1 MYVTAIVLAAGAG
14 RRIGADVSKTY
25 LSIAGRP
32 LVLRALDRMFAAKA
46 VEEVILVVAENELA
60 RCDAMLRADAAL
72 INRPWVLQSGGST
85 RQQSARRGLEKASA
99 DADIIVIHDGARPFV
114 SVALIDRLVE
124 AAAEKGAVVAG
135 LPVRDTIKVVGSD
148 GLIQSTPERR
158 SLWEIQTPQVF
169 RRELIVAAHEAAEKS
184 GVEATD
190 DAMVVERFGK
200 PVYVLEGERTNF
212 KITLPEDVWL
222 AEMMIRDGR
231 VP

>member
-1 MYVTAIVLAAGAG
+1 MHVTAIVLAAGAG

-32 LVLRALDRMFAAKA
+32 LILRALDRMFAAKA
-46 VEEVILVVAENELA
+46 VKEVILVVAENNLH
-60 RCDAMLRADAAL
+60 RCDSMLRGDAAL
-72 INRPWVLQSGGST
+72 SNRPWVLQSGGST
-85 RQQSARRGLEKASA
+85 RQQSARRGLEKLNAVT
-99 DADIIVIHDGARPFV
+99 DIVVIHDGARPFA
-114 SVALIDRLVE
+114 SAALIDRLVE

-135 LPVRDTIKVVGSD
+135 LPVRDTIKVVGSG
-148 GLIQSTPERR
+148 GLIQSTPERQ

-169 RRELIVAAHEAAEKS
+169 RRELIIAAHEAAEKS

-200 PVYVLEGERTNF
+200 SVYVLEGERTNF

-222 AEMMIRDGR
+222 AEMMIRDGL